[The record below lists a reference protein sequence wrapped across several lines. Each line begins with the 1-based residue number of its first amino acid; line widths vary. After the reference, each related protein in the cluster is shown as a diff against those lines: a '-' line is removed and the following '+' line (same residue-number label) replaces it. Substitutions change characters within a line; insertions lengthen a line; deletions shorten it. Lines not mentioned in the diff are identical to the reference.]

1 MSSVPNLEEGLA
13 PSKALVYT
21 VELEKSFFS
30 RWKLLDWLKKQLS
43 APLLLCA
50 QALSER
56 GFQYPALAKGRN
68 RRGCISQ
75 VFATPWYLSDPL
87 RKLLVASLN
96 TRRSQCFL
104 ADYPFLIFLHPTLQ
118 YLRP

>member
-50 QALSER
+50 QVLSER
-56 GFQYPALAKGRN
+56 GFQPWPKGGTEEAVSHR
-68 RRGCISQ
+68 S
-75 VFATPWYLSDPL
+75 
-87 RKLLVASLN
+87 LLHLGTSL
-96 TRRSQCFL
+96 
-104 ADYPFLIFLHPTLQ
+104 TL
-118 YLRP
+118 